1 MPGGV
6 VDLLFTDFVYHN
18 ERSKEYEE
26 TKRRP
31 IDPKQVISGSSLQIS
46 SHTTPPKSE
55 PNRQPRTMDNPTPQ
69 SNPNPNPTADPANTT
84 DDQRQKE
91 ALAAFTATLH
101 SVGTN
106 LEAPLRER
114 AANIQSNAA
123 VLERQ
128 EAELAENTQRLARQ
142 NQQWVGFADETRDGL
157 KEIGD
162 VQNWAEMIE
171 RDLLALEDMM
181 DVVERGHESENADER
196 GDGDAELN
204 EDLENGNANG
214 QNGHV
219 DIDAN
224 GKKLDQPAKGWLR
237 WW

>member
-1 MPGGV
+1 
-6 VDLLFTDFVYHN
+6 
-18 ERSKEYEE
+18 
-26 TKRRP
+26 
-31 IDPKQVISGSSLQIS
+31 
-46 SHTTPPKSE
+46 
-55 PNRQPRTMDNPTPQ
+55 MDNPTPQ
-69 SNPNPNPTADPANTT
+69 ANPNPPTADPTADLANTT

-106 LEAPLRER
+106 LEAPLRDR

-123 VLERQ
+123 ALERQ

-181 DVVERGHESENADER
+181 DVVERGHGNENGDER
-196 GDGDAELN
+196 RDSDTELN
-204 EDLENGNANG
+204 GDVENGNING